1 MGVEA
6 LATELGLPE
15 ALWLLNPQVE
25 GFGVP
30 STYFGAY
37 GNLGW
42 RGGTIQKEVGHVGR
56 VGWSGRVTLIR
67 ITCLACRVISCPFP
81 HLPRSVELRLNWI

>member
-1 MGVEA
+1 MKA

-15 ALWLLNPQVE
+15 ALWLLIPQVE

-30 STYFGAY
+30 STYLGLPLGAY

-42 RGGTIQKEVGHVGR
+42 RGGTIQKEVGHVGK
-56 VGWSGRVTLIR
+56 TIY
-67 ITCLACRVISCPFP
+67 
-81 HLPRSVELRLNWI
+81 